1 MFGHGFRHLRNETLK
16 TTKKQVFLHFETES
30 NEDVRKAKQSPKI
43 ILLALQWYFKS
54 ILAV

>member
-16 TTKKQVFLHFETES
+16 TTKKQVFLQFETES

-43 ILLALQWYFKS
+43 ILLVLQWYFKS